1 VPYLIAFALMLA
13 TLVLG
18 AFIRFPLP
26 RARGSTPA
34 PGLWRVRLLCCVFI
48 VSLFVAA
55 IVLPAPLHLPSPFGL
70 AISAALFGLGVWRVC
85 TWSARPGWAE
95 RHWLAVVTGVVLYF
109 AFVWAPFGE
118 FGLRAPDRTGL
129 TVFDVV
135 IVAGLL
141 LWDRRM
147 RRRASGAMA
156 AA

>member
-1 VPYLIAFALMLA
+1 MEPALA
-13 TLVLG
+13 
-18 AFIRFPLP
+18 PLP
-26 RARGSTPA
+26 PPPVIATP
-34 PGLWRVRLLCCVFI
+34 VRRPRTWPALLTLLFLSPLI
-48 VSLFVAA
+48 V
-55 IVLPAPLHLPSPFGL
+55 
-70 AISAALFGLGVWRVC
+70 SAALFGWGLWRIRS
-85 TWSARPGWAE
+85 WSARPGWAE

-135 IVAGLL
+135 IAFGLL
-141 LWDRRM
+141 LWDRRV